1 MKSNVIARAS
11 PLILRAKV
19 ALAIWSFPLAA
30 IAETAIQ
37 GAARTG
43 SVQAISALTWLFIL
57 GFSMLGWTV
66 SELDKVAELWHP
78 SDQAA
83 YEKWRERLKLLKGVA
98 ASNLA
103 GILVFFMS
111 AGAPDLF
118 LRVVGVQSDKPVD
131 LPEMVQFVFVS
142 AAGYMGARFFAF
154 LERKFFPG
162 GAG

>member
-1 MKSNVIARAS
+1 VKSNATARLSLYILSAKAGIALS
-11 PLILRAKV
+11 S
-19 ALAIWSFPLAA
+19 WPLAA
-30 IAETAIQ
+30 FAEDALKA
-37 GAARTG
+37 AARTG

-118 LRVVGVQSDKPVD
+118 LRVVGVQSDKPVE

-162 GAG
+162 GGA